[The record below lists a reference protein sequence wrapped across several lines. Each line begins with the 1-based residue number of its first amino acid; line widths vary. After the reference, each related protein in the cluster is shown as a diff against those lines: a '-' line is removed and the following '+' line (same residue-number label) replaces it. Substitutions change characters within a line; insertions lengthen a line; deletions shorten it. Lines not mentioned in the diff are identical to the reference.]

1 MQMQARIHYASNKQ
15 DTNCDAVGGQ
25 RAVAAPAH
33 VRLQKI
39 RCREGDVPVRNQGAA
54 DAAIRDMAGLGKPDF
69 VRRGA
74 KAGRRSA
81 RRITAAEGD
90 ASWRW
95 TPPIAN
101 GQNLTAFFR
110 FMGCFLSPQTTK
122 KSNGEKCWLSFHKTT
137 PNGGDCRNPSSG
149 ARPLALC
156 RMRKRQ
162 SNVLQDLFCAMTFV
176 CYVDNNRITL
186 ILYVI

>member
-39 RCREGDVPVRNQGAA
+39 RCREGYVPVRNQGAT
-54 DAAIRDMAGLGKPDF
+54 DAAIRDMAGLGKPDC

-74 KAGRRSA
+74 KGGRRSA

-101 GQNLTAFFR
+101 GQNLTAFLGLWVVFE
-110 FMGCFLSPQTTK
+110 STNHK
-122 KSNGEKCWLSFHKTT
+122 KEQW
-137 PNGGDCRNPSSG
+137 
-149 ARPLALC
+149 
-156 RMRKRQ
+156 
-162 SNVLQDLFCAMTFV
+162 
-176 CYVDNNRITL
+176 
-186 ILYVI
+186 